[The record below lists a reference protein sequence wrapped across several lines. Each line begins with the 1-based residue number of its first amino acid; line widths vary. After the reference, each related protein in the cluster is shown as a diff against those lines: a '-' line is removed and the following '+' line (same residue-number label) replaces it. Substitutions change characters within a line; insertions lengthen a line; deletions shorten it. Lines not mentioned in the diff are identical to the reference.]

1 MRGRPFPNIQPA
13 VAAPFS
19 QIARTLHYQTTRR
32 LFWICSQQLA
42 SASDRLAVVLF
53 CIKLAITLKSSIP
66 LGKLIAVGGNED
78 KGTYPNPRTRRKY
91 YLNFFELGI
100 LKRIVLETGK
110 LDPRIEVITTA
121 SMIPEEVGPIYIAS
135 FAMLN
140 CLNIGVMDIRTPED
154 ARQPEYL
161 ERLLAADVIMFSG
174 GNQSRLREMFGDTD
188 FLDTMTRR
196 YYAEPHFVIAG
207 TSAGAMAMSDRM
219 IRGGSVPDALL
230 KGAVKMGP
238 GLDLCP
244 AAIIDSH
251 FVKRGRFGRL
261 IEAVAMYPRL
271 IGIGLGE
278 DTGVLITEGHLVE
291 TIGSNLVII
300 LDGHEIT
307 HNNTASAKKGTT
319 LSLENVK
326 LHVLAKGNVYD
337 MTERKFYVSKEAQSA
352 TNTKSPASEIS
363 VSL

>member
-1 MRGRPFPNIQPA
+1 MKTI
-13 VAAPFS
+13 
-19 QIARTLHYQTTRR
+19 
-32 LFWICSQQLA
+32 
-42 SASDRLAVVLF
+42 
-53 CIKLAITLKSSIP
+53 IP

-110 LDPRIEVITTA
+110 LDPRIEVVTTA
-121 SMIPEEVGPIYIAS
+121 SMIPQEVGPIYTGS

-140 CLNIGVMDIRTPED
+140 CLNVGVMDIRTPED

-174 GNQSRLREMFGDTD
+174 GNQSRLREMFGETD
-188 FLDTMTRR
+188 FLDRMIQR
-196 YYAEPHFVIAG
+196 YHAEPNFVIAG
-207 TSAGAMAMSDRM
+207 TSAGAMAMSQHM

-230 KGAVKMGP
+230 KGAVKMGN
-238 GLDLCP
+238 GLGLLP
-244 AAIIDSH
+244 AAVVDSH

-261 IEAVAMYPRL
+261 IESVALHPKL

-278 DTGVLITEGHLVE
+278 DTGVLITEGNLVE

-300 LDGHEIT
+300 LDGHNIQ
-307 HNNTASAKKGTT
+307 HNNAAAARKGTV
-319 LSLENVK
+319 LSIENVTM
-326 LHVLAKGNVYD
+326 HVLAKGNVYD
-337 MTERKFYVSKEAQSA
+337 MRERKFYASKDAVAHHAAHALASA
-352 TNTKSPASEIS
+352 ASTVE
-363 VSL
+363 